1 MTFVTDEFLKDVL
14 LLVEYLEPEHKHFEE
29 MEDNGEDTTN
39 HIHRTADAVARYLFP
54 LGFQESPQ
62 RKAYLE
68 AWFASGG
75 NDAACAAAAA
85 AASGTNCLRHAS
97 GPQSW
102 RTTNDH

>member
-1 MTFVTDEFLKDVL
+1 MPYVTDEFLKDVL

-29 MEDNGEDTTN
+29 MEEDGEDTTG
-39 HIHRTADAVARYLFP
+39 HICRTVEAVAHYLFP

-75 NDAACAAAAA
+75 NEEACAAAAA
-85 AASGTNCLRHAS
+85 AASGTNCLHRAS
-97 GPQSW
+97 EA
-102 RTTNDH
+102 